1 MIRVEDEGIFMK
13 TINSSSEDDMEGSEG
28 RKHLDAGQRDGDD
41 GMRSVLESLPG
52 SGSEGELADI
62 KELNQNIQD

>member
-1 MIRVEDEGIFMK
+1 MIRVEDEGIFIK

-41 GMRSVLESLPG
+41 EMLSVLESLPG